1 MTESVPNLFRPQIKY
16 MQIKVLDDENQEL
29 ESSFLS
35 SINFIE
41 EGRAVGKVLVH
52 CKAGVSRS
60 ATIVL
65 AYLIWKKRW
74 TLSTAY

>member
-41 EGRAVGKVLVH
+41 EGRAAGKVLVH

>member
-29 ESSFLS
+29 ESSFLP

-41 EGRAVGKVLVH
+41 EGRAAGKVLVH
-52 CKAGVSRS
+52 CKTGVSRS

>member
-29 ESSFLS
+29 ESSFLP

-41 EGRAVGKVLVH
+41 EGRAAGKVLVH
-52 CKAGVSRS
+52 CKAGVSRG